1 MTCVCVFITKDPE
14 KDFIEKRITS
24 IHPYTFQF

>member
-24 IHPYTFQF
+24 IPYTFQF